1 MQRTGLNRHRRDY
14 VTAEAATGVHFSMPG
29 PIRARPVSYFKYHDS
44 IIIFLIIITSC
55 ISKKIKILFYHYRYY
70 STKHSIRS
78 YTNHQGKFMEFGNQF
93 LPHASSCQTTPTN
106 LNAQVKYLSNCIN
119 LNVCKTLDGDDY
131 GQKDSLFL
139 CSFVLVIHPK
149 IVGTKFKLI

>member
-1 MQRTGLNRHRRDY
+1 MGAYKLRQFTEPITRHVISTVQKLIKGMQRMGLSRHRRGY

-55 ISKKIKILFYHYRYY
+55 ISKNFKILFYHYRYY

-78 YTNHQGKFMEFGNQF
+78 YTNHQGNSRNSVNNSYHMH
-93 LPHASSCQTTPTN
+93 LV
-106 LNAQVKYLSNCIN
+106 VKQL
-119 LNVCKTLDGDDY
+119 LLT
-131 GQKDSLFL
+131 
-139 CSFVLVIHPK
+139 
-149 IVGTKFKLI
+149 